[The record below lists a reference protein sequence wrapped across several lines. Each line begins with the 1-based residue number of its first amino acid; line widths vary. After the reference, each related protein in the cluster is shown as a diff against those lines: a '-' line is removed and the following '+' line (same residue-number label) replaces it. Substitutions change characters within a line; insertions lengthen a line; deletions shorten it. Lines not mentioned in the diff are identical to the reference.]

1 MGAKY
6 LNMHEIFQNLS
17 NPELVYQTMGN
28 V

>member
-1 MGAKY
+1 
-6 LNMHEIFQNLS
+6 MHEIFQNLS